1 VLAEQLEDVLGT
13 AEGRLTADVRVTVY
27 DKGTSLSRVQAG
39 AFKRCERR
47 MSLAC
52 APDEDVEA
60 LEVELNGVHRKLA
73 RLRTDHF
80 F

>member
-1 VLAEQLEDVLGT
+1 VLGT
-13 AEGRLTADVRVTVY
+13 VENQLTVDVRVTVY
-27 DKGTSLSRVQAG
+27 DQEPSSLRVQAG

-47 MSLAC
+47 MSLVRAL
-52 APDEDVEA
+52 DEDAES